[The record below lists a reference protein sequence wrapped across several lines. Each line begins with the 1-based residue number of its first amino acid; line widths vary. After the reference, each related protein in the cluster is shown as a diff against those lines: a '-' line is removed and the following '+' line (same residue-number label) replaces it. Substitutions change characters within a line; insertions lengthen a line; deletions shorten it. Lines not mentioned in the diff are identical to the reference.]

1 MNSEHILNV
10 LDINL
15 AMFKRYPRCEDRVAG
30 LIADRASLVD
40 FFNGKV
46 TFSDLAWTAKE
57 WTFVMPDWGTYGT

>member
-1 MNSEHILNV
+1 MNSKHILSV
-10 LDINL
+10 LDINI

-46 TFSDLAWTAKE
+46 SFSDLAWTAKE
-57 WTFVMPDWGTYGT
+57 WTLMTVPSIS